1 MMKLFVGLVLG
12 LIISIPEIKK
22 LIERS
27 KGYAIKTDKLYYLSI
42 NSKG

>member
-27 KGYAIKTDKLYYLSI
+27 KGE
-42 NSKG
+42 

>member
-27 KGYAIKTDKLYYLSI
+27 KEE
-42 NSKG
+42 

>member
-22 LIERS
+22 MIE
-27 KGYAIKTDKLYYLSI
+27 
-42 NSKG
+42 NSKGE